1 QMKKSD
7 VNGANELPLYTYL
20 KEQKGFAGFGEHQYS
35 KLLGDMLSK
44 EDKDWASKPDIK
56 WNFTKFLVNK
66 NGEVVER
73 FEPTTDMNDVEAK
86 IAKLL

>member
-1 QMKKSD
+1 MKKSD

-20 KEQKGFAGFGEHQYS
+20 KAQKGFSGFGEH
-35 KLLGDMLSK
+35 KLASLLAKMLS
-44 EDKDWASKPDIK
+44 EADPDWDKKPDIK

-73 FEPTTDMNDVEAK
+73 FEPTIDMNDVEAK